1 MVIGLAF
8 KGWPETNDTR
18 FSVGKDL
25 AMALK
30 DMGYSVR
37 VRDYVVSKED
47 ITKIGFLDYDPE
59 NDSVNA
65 IFIMNNHPSNYKFE
79 LEKILKKSKDSIFI
93 FDGFGLLNK
102 NQILAYESIRYST
115 LGYYDNGNINNES

>member
-1 MVIGLAF
+1 MSEQDDL
-8 KGWPETNDTR
+8 
-18 FSVGKDL
+18 FSPSDSTSQNKIQKNSNNVNESTKL
-25 AMALK
+25 T
-30 DMGYSVR
+30 
-37 VRDYVVSKED
+37 SKED